1 MDENLKEFELF
12 RLLTEKG
19 FDWTSDFKKYLNEF
33 RDTFKFK
40 LTSYCAIRNKP
51 SDKWTLFFGKV
62 LFLPAFLEKQGNDIE
77 EDFKKKCKNK
87 YNCASEQIIINIKF
101 EETGNSEKIDEIFI
115 DAMNEGTIKNE
126 ESFYLKPPVNESPE
140 PIFKFYPDS
149 TVIPYGDL
157 YINGKSRNIWTD
169 LGLRIKELLEKT
181 PFGNEIELRKYLSL
195 NEFFNFGN
203 PEYVEYTDT
212 SAIHIQFIPPIYFK
226 DDAYSDYNGCPVK
239 FNFVN
244 ELEKNKLAINYNF
257 SSLPSLNNA
266 NKLEEYKIANNKIK
280 MKKEPSGSFKIK
292 HNLPDID
299 KDRKIYLNLE
309 YNDKKIH
316 NIKKDYSKDIVKM
329 LWDFINI
336 KTNNTL
342 NALKDNTLNA
352 LKDNWKYI
360 LAILP
365 LLGLFEFIYY
375 IIKHNGPLPFSLLNT
390 ELFIVIPLLY
400 AIMIVLICAFL
411 FSFPLTISVFIYDT
425 LSEPFNKIEEYIILI
440 FSFIILILI
449 PLLFEFIII
458 HFFLYNFFKIKNTTN
473 LISSSI
479 LIGIFI
485 IFIACSVFLLQKK
498 LISITRYISISSL
511 IMLGVLYIIFFLKF
525 PGAPLRILK
534 IGGDIPI
541 KLCVSEKF
549 INAANISFKKE
560 YYKHNIKLCNANDY
574 KNTMRIINNRKSQ
587 WINFLLFFKTPNAYY
602 VNCGKSTPLLLIPS
616 SYVYSEKFIT

>member
-1 MDENLKEFELF
+1 MDENLKESKLF

-19 FDWTSDFKKYLNEF
+19 FDWTSDLNKYLNEF
-33 RDTFKFK
+33 RNTFKFK

-51 SDKWTLFFGKV
+51 SDEWTLFFGKV

-87 YNCASEQIIINIKF
+87 YNCASERIIINIKF

-115 DAMNEGTIKNE
+115 DAINEGKIKNE

-140 PIFKFYPDS
+140 PFFKFYPDS

-157 YINGKSRNIWTD
+157 YINGKSRNIWAD
-169 LGLRIKELLEKT
+169 LGLKIEELLEKT
-181 PFGNEIELRKYLSL
+181 PFKNEIELRKYLSL
-195 NEFFNFGN
+195 NEFFNFGK
-203 PEYVEYTDT
+203 PEYVTGTDT
-212 SAIHIQFIPPIYFK
+212 SAIYIQFIPPIYFK
-226 DDAYSDYNGCPVK
+226 DAKYSNYNGCPVK
-239 FNFVN
+239 FNFIN
-244 ELEKNKLAINYNF
+244 EIEKNNLVINYEFHGFND
-257 SSLPSLNNA
+257 A

-292 HNLPDID
+292 RNLPDRD
-299 KDRKIYLNLE
+299 ENRKIYLNLE
-309 YNDKKIH
+309 YSGIKIH
-316 NIKKDYSKDIVKM
+316 SIEKDYSKDIVRM
-329 LWDFINI
+329 LWDCINI
-336 KTNNTL
+336 KTDNSLNTLKDTTLNTL
-342 NALKDNTLNA
+342 N
-352 LKDNWKYI
+352 NWKYI

-365 LLGLFEFIYY
+365 LLGLSEFIDY
-375 IIKHNGPLPFSLLNT
+375 IIKYNGPLPFSLLNT

-400 AIMIVLICAFL
+400 AIMIVIIYVLL
-411 FSFPLTISVFIYDT
+411 FGFPLAISVFIYNT
-425 LSEPFNKIEEYIILI
+425 LSESFNKIEKYRILI
-440 FSFIILILI
+440 LSSILILI
-449 PLLFEFIII
+449 SLIFEFLII
-458 HFFLYNFFKIKNTTN
+458 HFFPYNFFKIKNTTN
-473 LISSSI
+473 LISPFI

-485 IFIACSVFLLQKK
+485 VCSVFLLQKK
-498 LISITRYISISSL
+498 LISITRYIFVSSL
-511 IMLGVLYIIFFLKF
+511 IMFGVLYIIFFLKF
-525 PGAPLRILK
+525 PGDPLRILK

-549 INAANISFKKE
+549 INAANLSFKNE

-574 KNTMRIINNRKSQ
+574 KNTMRIINNKKSQ